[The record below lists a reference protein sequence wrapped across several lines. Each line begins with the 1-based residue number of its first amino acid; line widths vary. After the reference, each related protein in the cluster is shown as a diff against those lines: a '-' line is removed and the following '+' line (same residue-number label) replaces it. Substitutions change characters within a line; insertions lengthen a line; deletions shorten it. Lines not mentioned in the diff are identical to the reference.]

1 MTDKDIVALL
11 NARNEKALEAI
22 DLQFGNQ
29 LRGIIR
35 GIVRDEED
43 ASECLNDVYL
53 KVWNAIPP
61 ARPDNL
67 KAFLNTVARNTAL
80 DRYDTK
86 HRKSDIPRASL
97 VSADDGNAA
106 ELAGPERTDE
116 AVEQKLKEERIR
128 ALLIGYTRKLPPGDQ
143 KICIARFFYNAKLRE
158 IARQY
163 DMPVGTVKSAL
174 SRIKKGM
181 AELLH
186 KEGIDDD

>member
-53 KVWNAIPP
+53 KVWNSIPP

-80 DRYDTK
+80 DRYDAK

-106 ELAGPERTDE
+106 ELLSKVNVDGG
-116 AVEQKLKEERIR
+116 
-128 ALLIGYTRKLPPGDQ
+128 LIRKLPPGDQ

>member
-11 NARNEKALEAI
+11 NARDEKALEAI

-61 ARPDNL
+61 AQPDNL
-67 KAFLNTVARNTAL
+67 KAFLSTVARNTAL
-80 DRYDTK
+80 DRYDAK
-86 HRKSDIPRASL
+86 HRKSDIPRAAL
-97 VSADDGNAA
+97 VSADDGNTA
-106 ELAGPERTDE
+106 EVAGPERTDE

-128 ALLIGYTRKLPPGDQ
+128 ELLIRYTRELPPGDQ
-143 KICIARFFYNAKLRE
+143 KICIARFYYNAKLRE

-181 AELLH
+181 AELLR